1 MQDFESERK
10 WKLAQARRVALRAS
24 KGIDQCTW
32 GEKKLK
38 VRPFLNLEIGFLL
51 IPSCYLFLIASYQD
65 FHLSFVKYGQEE
77 EHRLRKVAL
86 NISKDVKKFWIKIEK
101 LVSEILDVPPFI

>member
-1 MQDFESERK
+1 MHLGGKE
-10 WKLAQARRVALRAS
+10 V
-24 KGIDQCTW
+24 KGSSFPQPGNW
-32 GEKKLK
+32 
-38 VRPFLNLEIGFLL
+38 FLLL
-51 IPSCYLFLIASYQD
+51 IPSWYLFLITSYQD